1 VSETSYVWSIALGL
15 SVLGSLGGLLVAGLL
30 LFFNKAMRARVV
42 PWLVS
47 FAVGTLLG
55 AATLSLMPEALERL
69 APERAFLVMLGGIL
83 TFFILEKLVLLR
95 HCHDD
100 SACEVHQST
109 VTLVIVGDAVHTFV
123 DGVAIA
129 ASTLVSI
136 PTGIMTALAAIA
148 HEIPQEAGDFG
159 ILLAAGYSRRK
170 ALMLNAISALGGL
183 LGAGL
188 MLAFGASVPMAQPYV
203 LAFAAGNFL
212 YVAMSD
218 LIPHLH
224 RGESDPSSV
233 RQVLLI
239 SAGLAT
245 IVLLHEYFGH

>member
-1 VSETSYVWSIALGL
+1 LGL

>member
-15 SVLGSLGGLLVAGLL
+15 SVLGSIGGLLVAGLL
-30 LFFNKAMRARVV
+30 LFFNKAVRARVV

-55 AATLSLMPEALERL
+55 AATLSLMPEALEHL

-239 SAGLAT
+239 AAGLAT